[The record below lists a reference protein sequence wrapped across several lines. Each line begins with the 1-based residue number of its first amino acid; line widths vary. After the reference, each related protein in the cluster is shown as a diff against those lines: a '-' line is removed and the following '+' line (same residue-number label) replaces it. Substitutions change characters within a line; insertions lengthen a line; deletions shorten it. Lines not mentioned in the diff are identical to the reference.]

1 MNLLDKFSAVDIK
14 AETRISNSDQAVLRG
29 AAGRL

>member
-14 AETRISNSDQAVLRG
+14 AETRISNSDKQFCEVQ
-29 AAGRL
+29 